1 MATSMES
8 NLLATYHIDKDHAD
22 ITSFAS
28 LACKGKVSDTEK
40 ALGLY
45 YAVRDQI
52 RYNPYSIDPEKP
64 AMKASQ
70 ILKKGEGYCVA
81 KAVLLTACARNQGI
95 PARLGFADVRNHL
108 NTKKLREMMG
118 ADLFVWHGYSEIY
131 LGEKWVKATPAFNLS
146 LCQNFNV
153 HPLEFDGINDSIFH
167 PLDQKGNRH
176 MEYVADHGSF
186 IDLPWERIMAACI
199 KAYPR
204 YFELL
209 DRNTQDFSKEALA
222 ENL

>member
-1 MATSMES
+1 MES
-8 NLLATYHIDKDHAD
+8 TLSATYYIDKDHPD
-22 ITSFAS
+22 IISFAT
-28 LACKGKVSDTEK
+28 LACKGRASDIDK
-40 ALGLY
+40 ALALY

-52 RYNPYSIDPEKP
+52 RYNPYSIDSEKS

-81 KAVLLTACARNQGI
+81 KAVLLTACIRSQGI
-95 PARLGFADVRNHL
+95 PARLGFADVKNHL
-108 NTKKLREMMG
+108 NTKKLREMMET
-118 ADLFVWHGYSEIY
+118 DRFVWHGYSEIY
-131 LGEKWVKATPAFNLS
+131 LGERWVKATPAFNLS

-153 HPLEFDGINDSIFH
+153 RPLEFDGINDSIFH
-167 PLDQKGNRH
+167 PLDTKGNRH

-186 IDLPWERIMAACI
+186 IDLPWDRIMAACI

-209 DRNTQDFSKEALA
+209 DRDIQDFSKEALA
-222 ENL
+222 ENS

>member
-1 MATSMES
+1 MKPCMES
-8 NLLATYHIDKDHAD
+8 NISATYYIDKDHPD
-22 ITSFAS
+22 ICSFAT
-28 LACKGKVSDTEK
+28 LACKGQSGDIDK
-40 ALGLY
+40 ALALY

-52 RYNPYSIDPEKP
+52 RYNPYSIDPKKS

-81 KAVLLTACARNQGI
+81 KAVLLTACVRNQGI
-95 PARLGFADVRNHL
+95 PARLGFADVKNHL

-118 ADLFVWHGYSEIY
+118 TDIFVWHGYSEIY
-131 LGEKWVKATPAFNLS
+131 LKDRWVKATPAFNLS

-153 HPLEFDGINDSIFH
+153 RPLEFDGIHDSIFH
-167 PLDQKGNRH
+167 PLDTKGNRH

-186 IDLPWERIMAACI
+186 DDLPWEEIIAACI

-209 DRNTQDFSKEALA
+209 DRNIQDFSKQALA
-222 ENL
+222 ENS

>member
-8 NLLATYHIDKDHAD
+8 TLSATYYIDKDHPD
-22 ITSFAS
+22 IISFAT
-28 LACKGKVSDTEK
+28 LACKGRASDIDK
-40 ALGLY
+40 ALALY

-52 RYNPYSIDPEKP
+52 RYNPYSIDSEKS

-81 KAVLLTACARNQGI
+81 KAVLLTACIRSQGI
-95 PARLGFADVRNHL
+95 PARLGFADVKNHL
-108 NTKKLREMMG
+108 NTKKLREMMET
-118 ADLFVWHGYSEIY
+118 DRFVWHGYSEIY
-131 LGEKWVKATPAFNLS
+131 LGERWVKATPAFNLS

-153 HPLEFDGINDSIFH
+153 RPLEFDGINDSIFH
-167 PLDQKGNRH
+167 PLDTKGNRH

-186 IDLPWERIMAACI
+186 IDLPWDRIMAACI

-209 DRNTQDFSKEALA
+209 DRDIQDFSKEALA
-222 ENL
+222 ENS

>member
-1 MATSMES
+1 MES
-8 NLLATYHIDKDHAD
+8 NLSATYYIDKDHPD

-28 LACKGKVSDTEK
+28 LACQGQTSDIDK
-40 ALGLY
+40 ALALY

-52 RYNPYSIDPEKP
+52 LYNPYSIDPEKS

-70 ILKKGEGYCVA
+70 VLKKGEGYCVA
-81 KAVLLTACARNQGI
+81 KAVLLTACVRSQGI
-95 PARLGFADVRNHL
+95 PARLGFADVKNHL

-118 ADLFVWHGYSEIY
+118 TDIFVWHGYCEIY
-131 LGEKWVKATPAFNLS
+131 LGGKWVKATPAFNLS
-146 LCQNFNV
+146 LCKNFNV
-153 HPLEFDGINDSIFH
+153 RPLDFDGINDSIFH
-167 PLDQKGNRH
+167 PLDTKGNRH

-186 IDLPWERIMAACI
+186 NDLPWERILAVCI

-204 YFELL
+204 YFEFL
-209 DRNTQDFSKEALA
+209 DRNQDFSKEALA